1 MTGYGNKWDSAV
13 PDSNYISSDRSQII
27 LALPDWLSD
36 PFHPIHPICCHI
48 DSCHFSCPAESLSS
62 ALPSHHHL
70 TLTKA
75 PPRYYATFDH
85 PWPLRPRLGTRKRL
99 SHELGNL
106 TFLMLRSLFPRVVRV
121 RGSQTLTSRWAML
134 NDHT

>member
-1 MTGYGNKWDSAV
+1 MTGYGNKCDSAV
-13 PDSNYISSDRSQII
+13 PDSNCISSDRSQII
-27 LALPDWLSD
+27 SALPHSLSD
-36 PFHPIHPICCHI
+36 RFHPIRPIRRHI

-70 TLTKA
+70 TLTQA

-121 RGSQTLTSRWAML
+121 RGSQTLTSRWDML